1 MHLIRVYRRS
11 RQTGADAVSPDLWP
25 PVLAAGRG
33 ESGYPPA
40 KMRVFNLASQCGPLV
55 DSNRRTASARS
66 ASLSGSVA
74 SIANA
79 AGILVEN
86 ASRLAR
92 DLMVQEIILAEC
104 RKLGVTVLEAD
115 GGNDLTVGS
124 TDPTATLIR
133 QVLGAVSQFEKSV
146 IVLKLR
152 AARQRSKAKNGKCE
166 GRKAYGEKPGEAE
179 IVERIQDLRRKPV
192 KGDRL
197 SFAAI
202 AATLN
207 ADNVPTRSGGP
218 WRPSVIGQ
226 ILGRK

>member
-1 MHLIRVYRRS
+1 
-11 RQTGADAVSPDLWP
+11 
-25 PVLAAGRG
+25 
-33 ESGYPPA
+33 
-40 KMRVFNLASQCGPLV
+40 
-55 DSNRRTASARS
+55 
-66 ASLSGSVA
+66 
-74 SIANA
+74 
-79 AGILVEN
+79 
-86 ASRLAR
+86 
-92 DLMVQEIILAEC
+92 
-104 RKLGVTVLEAD
+104 VTVLEAD

-226 ILGRK
+226 ILGRT